1 MPISKCTSDQRSC
14 PSVLLPDVLA
24 PCSGELADRH
34 HQCLFESPPMVH
46 IFDQAAHLRFASMDE
61 TFKPQHDEAIGARG
75 LPREEEA
82 TSSAELNDDLPAQT
96 T

>member
-1 MPISKCTSDQRSC
+1 
-14 PSVLLPDVLA
+14 
-24 PCSGELADRH
+24 
-34 HQCLFESPPMVH
+34 MVH